1 MKRWQVTFS
10 YISDGDA
17 PEPGQAYG
25 VVERDIVAGEAE
37 RTLRTIASGLTRDEA
52 HAVANSRESLDALQ
66 ILWEAIHRE
75 DDEAFDTER
84 VGEELKAAFDV
95 LMRARGVRA

>member
-1 MKRWQVTFS
+1 MKPWEVTFE

-17 PEPGQAYG
+17 EPGHAYSI
-25 VVERDIVAGEAE
+25 VERDSRSE
-37 RTLRTIASGLTRDEA
+37 RTIRTIASGLTRDEA
-52 HAVANSRESLDALQ
+52 YAVANARESLGALEV
-66 ILWEAIHRE
+66 LWDAIHRE
-75 DDEAFDTER
+75 DDDAFDTER